1 MEKQMKAS
9 KTGKYPKEPMNIL
22 EAEIAITAL
31 HATGEF
37 KVIRKLNLERDS
49 RFTKKPVQGAKV
61 GLCLDTETTGL
72 DHAVDKIIE
81 LGIVAFEYNP
91 LTAEIIKVTERYNGF
106 EDPGQPLPTEITEIT
121 GISDE
126 MLAGQ
131 LFDDERIIA
140 LADKATLVIAHNA
153 AFDRKFIERRYPLF
167 IKLPW
172 ACSMT
177 QIDWSRERISS
188 RSLEYLL
195 YKCGGYC
202 INAHR
207 AQDDAEGVL
216 GLLLGNLPLNEAPI
230 FKTLLK
236 ASGEV
241 TTRITAVG
249 APYDKK
255 DLLKQRGYRWNDGAN
270 NGCKGWWIDVPH
282 YLEQEELNYLAGDIY
297 PGGNIGSV
305 DINRI
310 DAFDRFSVRE
320 G

>member
-1 MEKQMKAS
+1 MKKS
-9 KTGKYPKEPMNIL
+9 KAGNCPKEPMNIL

-37 KVIRKLNLERDS
+37 KVIRKLNLERDT
-49 RFTKKPVQGAKV
+49 RFTRKPLQGSKV
-61 GLCLDTETTGL
+61 ALCLDTETTGL
-72 DHAVDKIIE
+72 DHTNDRIIE
-81 LGIVAFEYNP
+81 LGMVAFEYNP
-91 LTAEIIKVTERYNGF
+91 MTAEIIRITDRYNGF
-106 EDPGQPLPTEITEIT
+106 EDPGQPLPKEITEIT

-131 LFDDERIIA
+131 IFDDEQISA

-153 AFDRKFIERRYPLF
+153 AFDRKFVESRYPVF
-167 IKLPW
+167 TKLPW
-172 ACSMT
+172 ACTMS
-177 QIDWSRERISS
+177 QLDWSRERISS
-188 RSLEYLL
+188 RTLEYLL

-216 GLLLGNLPLNEAPI
+216 GLLLGYLPLSEAPI

-236 ASGEV
+236 ASGEL
-241 TTRITAVG
+241 TARICAVN
-249 APYDKK
+249 APYDRK
-255 DLLKQRGYRWNDGAN
+255 DILKQRGYRWNDGAN
-270 NGCKGWWIDVPH
+270 NGCKGWWVDVPQQ
-282 YLEQEELNYLAGDIY
+282 LEQEELAYLAREIY
-297 PGGNIGSV
+297 PGGNTGSV